1 MNHAG
6 LVESVAAATGLSRA
20 AAARAVEAVVDG
32 VVAALRAGE
41 EARVAGLG
49 TFVVAVR
56 AARQGRNPQT
66 GAAVRVAASK
76 AVRFRAA
83 KAAKEAVNAAAP
95 KPRGGRARPAS
106 KAAA

>member
-6 LVESVAAATGLSRA
+6 LVERVAAATGLSRA
-20 AAARAVEAVVDG
+20 AAAQAVGAVVDS

-49 TFVVAVR
+49 TFAVAAR
-56 AARQGRNPQT
+56 AARQGRNPRT
-66 GAAVRVAASK
+66 GAPVPVAASR

-83 KAAKEAVNAAAP
+83 KAAKEVVNAAGPAP
-95 KPRGGRARPAS
+95 R
-106 KAAA
+106 AAA